1 MERTI
6 MTQLEAWRSNP
17 SKKPLLLKGA
27 RQVGKTY
34 ILKEFGKR
42 CFKNYA
48 YINCD
53 NNPTAASIFTQDY
66 NIDRIVREISALTN
80 QPITSDTLLIID
92 EIQEA
97 PAGLHALKYFH
108 EQRPDLYV
116 AVAGSLLGV
125 ALHSDESFPVG
136 MVDILEM
143 FPMTFEE
150 FLMASGS
157 EILAKELRSADW
169 STLNPLSSEY
179 TSWLRQYYFTGGMPE
194 VVKNYLETADIP
206 STRKLQNDILTAY
219 QLDISKHAP
228 VNQVPRINMVWR
240 SIPSQL
246 ARENKKFIYGA
257 VKKGARANDFEIAL
271 QWLED
276 AGLVYKIPRVNK
288 LGVPLSFYEDLS
300 AFKLYMLDCG
310 LFGALSATPPEL
322 ILVANNIFQEY
333 KGAFTEEYVLQQL
346 KTLNDTHI
354 YYYTNERS
362 TLEIDFVLQHGTH
375 LYAVEVKAEENLKA
389 KSLRQVAQDNP
400 EIEAIRLSMSP
411 YRKQSWMAN
420 IPLWGASRI

>member
-1 MERTI
+1 
-6 MTQLEAWRSNP
+6 MTQLKAWKENP
-17 SKKPLLLKGA
+17 TKKPLLLKGA

-34 ILKEFGKR
+34 ILKELGQRYFH
-42 CFKNYA
+42 NYA
-48 YINCD
+48 YVNCD
-53 NNPTAASIFTQDY
+53 NNPAAAGIFSPDY
-66 NIDRIVREISALTN
+66 NIDRIVRELSALTN
-80 QPITSDTLLIID
+80 QPITPDTLIIID

-143 FPMTFEE
+143 YPMTFDE
-150 FLMASGS
+150 FLLATGS
-157 EILAKELRSADW
+157 EILAKELESAPWDV
-169 STLNPLSSEY
+169 LNPIADEY
-179 TSWLRQYYFTGGMPE
+179 VNWLRQYYFTGGMPE
-194 VVKNYLETADIP
+194 VVKNYLATADVP
-206 STRKLQNDILTAY
+206 LARKLQNDILTAY

-257 VKKGARANDFEIAL
+257 LKKGARANDFEIAI
-271 QWLED
+271 QWLQD

-288 LGVPLSFYEDLS
+288 IGVPLAFYEDLS

-322 ILVANNIFQEY
+322 ILVANNIFSEY
-333 KGAFTEEYVLQQL
+333 KGAFTEQYALQQL
-346 KTLNDTHI
+346 IPLNDTHI
-354 YYYTNERS
+354 YYYTNDRS
-362 TLEIDFVLQHGTH
+362 TLELDFILQHGVRV
-375 LYAVEVKAEENLKA
+375 YAVEVKAEENLKA
-389 KSLRQVAQDNP
+389 KSLRQVALDNP
-400 EIEAIRLSMSP
+400 QIAAVRLSMSP
-411 YRKQSWMAN
+411 YRQQSWMTN
-420 IPLWGASRI
+420 VPLWAASRIY

>member
-1 MERTI
+1 
-6 MTQLEAWRSNP
+6 MTQLETWRHNP

-34 ILKEFGKR
+34 ILKKFGER

-53 NNPTAASIFTQDY
+53 NNPAVANIFSQDY
-66 NIDRIVREISALTN
+66 NIERIVRQLSALTN
-80 QPITSDTLLIID
+80 QPINSDTLIIID

-97 PAGLHALKYFH
+97 PSGLHALKYFH
-108 EQRPDLYV
+108 EQRPDLFV

-125 ALHSDESFPVG
+125 ALHSQESFPVG

-143 FPMTFEE
+143 YPMTFDE
-150 FLMASGS
+150 FLMATRS
-157 EILAKELRSADW
+157 EILAKELLSAPWD
-169 STLNPLSSEY
+169 TLNPLSSEY
-179 TSWLRQYYFTGGMPE
+179 ITWLRQYYFTGGMPE
-194 VVKNYLETADIP
+194 VVKNYLETADI
-206 STRKLQNDILTAY
+206 SLTRKLQNDILTAY

-257 VKKGARANDFEIAL
+257 VKKGARANDFEIAI

-288 LGVPLSFYEDLS
+288 LAIPLSFYEDLS

-310 LFGALSATPPEL
+310 LFGALSATPPEV
-322 ILVANNIFQEY
+322 ILVANNIFKEY
-333 KGAFTEEYVLQQL
+333 KGAFTEEYVLEQL
-346 KTLNDTHI
+346 RPLPDTHI
-354 YYYTNERS
+354 YYYTNEQS
-362 TLEIDFVLQHGTH
+362 TLEVDFIIQHG
-375 LYAVEVKAEENLKA
+375 ASISAIEVKAEENLKA
-389 KSLRQVAQDNP
+389 KSLRQVAMDNP
-400 EIEAIRLSMSP
+400 GIAATRLSMSP
-411 YRKQSWMAN
+411 YRQQSWMIN
-420 IPLWGASRI
+420 IPLWGAARINS